1 MWPNFQ
7 IKNIRFRAKWVRR
20 PASVRPQRHV
30 DRRRKIVRH
39 YFVGEMSIVMKNK
52 LMLPVIAA
60 GLVLGSVPVFA
71 HHGDAG
77 RYEDNVV
84 VMKGTVVE
92 LQLITPHSIVVVDV
106 PDENGKVVRWQAEM
120 GGRAAM
126 IKDFGWTKD
135 TVKPG
140 DKITLTGR
148 KVKSGAPYMNLT
160 DRANIVMTDT
170 GKEIFRTNNYGTEE
184 RKRPAA
190 GLGNPAPGN
199 PVPTN

>member
-1 MWPNFQ
+1 MKSKVL
-7 IKNIRFRAKWVRR
+7 ILVAV
-20 PASVRPQRHV
+20 AS
-30 DRRRKIVRH
+30 
-39 YFVGEMSIVMKNK
+39 
-52 LMLPVIAA
+52 LLLAA
-60 GLVLGSVPVFA
+60 SPLLA

-84 VMKGTVVE
+84 VMTGTVVE
-92 LQLITPHSIVVVDV
+92 MQLITPHSIIVVDI
-106 PDENGKVVRWQAEM
+106 PDENGKMVRWQAEM

-135 TVKPG
+135 TLKPG

-160 DRANIVMTDT
+160 DRANVVLTDS
-170 GKEIFRTNNYGTEE
+170 GKEVFRTNNYGTEE

-190 GLGNPAPGN
+190 NLGNPTQP
-199 PVPTN
+199 

>member
-1 MWPNFQ
+1 M
-7 IKNIRFRAKWVRR
+7 
-20 PASVRPQRHV
+20 
-30 DRRRKIVRH
+30 RH
-39 YFVGEMSIVMKNK
+39 YVVGEVSIIMKSK
-52 LMLPVIAA
+52 IMLPVIAA
-60 GLVLGSVPVFA
+60 GLVLVSVPVFA

-84 VMKGTVVE
+84 VMKGIVVE

-126 IKDFGWTKD
+126 IKDFGWTKE

-170 GKEIFRTNNYGTEE
+170 GKEIFRTNNYSTEE

-190 GLGNPAPGN
+190 GLGNPAPASPAPAN
-199 PVPTN
+199 

>member
-1 MWPNFQ
+1 
-7 IKNIRFRAKWVRR
+7 
-20 PASVRPQRHV
+20 
-30 DRRRKIVRH
+30 
-39 YFVGEMSIVMKNK
+39 MKK
-52 LMLPVIAA
+52 
-60 GLVLGSVPVFA
+60 VPVLLALAASLTLASFPLFA

-77 RYEDNVV
+77 RYEDELTIL
-84 VMKGTVVE
+84 KGTVVE

-120 GGRAAM
+120 GGRQQM

-135 TVKPG
+135 TLNPG

-148 KVKSGAPYMNLT
+148 RVKSGQPYMNLT

-170 GKEIFRTNNYGTEE
+170 GKEIFRTKNYGTNE

-190 GLGNPAPGN
+190 GPDNPADQGAD
-199 PVPTN
+199 PVRPNN

>member
-1 MWPNFQ
+1 M
-7 IKNIRFRAKWVRR
+7 
-20 PASVRPQRHV
+20 S
-30 DRRRKIVRH
+30 
-39 YFVGEMSIVMKNK
+39 GE
-52 LMLPVIAA
+52 PVIAF
-60 GLVLGSVPVFA
+60 GQQPCGFFPRRFLVAKIHTARRL
-71 HHGDAG
+71 
-77 RYEDNVV
+77 
-84 VMKGTVVE
+84 
-92 LQLITPHSIVVVDV
+92 
-106 PDENGKVVRWQAEM
+106 QAEM

-160 DRANIVMTDT
+160 DRANIVMTET

-199 PVPTN
+199 PAPEN

>member
-1 MWPNFQ
+1 
-7 IKNIRFRAKWVRR
+7 
-20 PASVRPQRHV
+20 
-30 DRRRKIVRH
+30 
-39 YFVGEMSIVMKNK
+39 MKDK
-52 LMLPVIAA
+52 VLMLLALAVALTLS
-60 GLVLGSVPVFA
+60 GLPVFA

-92 LQLITPHSIVVVDV
+92 LELISPHSIIVVDV

-120 GGRAAM
+120 GGRTAM

-148 KVKSGAPYMNLT
+148 RVKSGAPYMNLT

-170 GKEIFRTNNYGTEE
+170 GKEIFRTNNYGTEV

-190 GLGNPAPGN
+190 GLENPPPPN
-199 PVPTN
+199 N